1 MAFTKR
7 CLDELSTNES
17 ETHGLDFPCNIR
29 GHANQG
35 QAHLANTGLGFPK
48 PEMLK

>member
-1 MAFTKR
+1 MAFMKQ
-7 CLDELSTNES
+7 CLDELSKNES

-29 GHANQG
+29 GHSNQG
-35 QAHLANTGLGFPK
+35 KEHLANTGVGFPK